1 MNLQEKIEYVKK
13 NKPTA
18 VAALNKVL
26 DRIYDIKDK
35 FFDDEENLKEGLE
48 RDEKAEKEL
57 HSLFRDAEKYEE
69 VRQKLLD
76 DDFNLSLTEV
86 NYIGLSYFYLIANW
100 GNMIKRLKK
109 AITEAEDGY
118 KKLTEKETS

>member
-76 DDFNLSLTEV
+76 DDFNLSLAEI

-100 GNMIKRLKK
+100 ENMIKRLRK

>member
-1 MNLQEKIEYVKK
+1 MK
-13 NKPTA
+13 
-18 VAALNKVL
+18 
-26 DRIYDIKDK
+26 RDILGAIIPNVVFATD
-35 FFDDEENLKEGLE
+35 NIVVQLL
-48 RDEKAEKEL
+48 
-57 HSLFRDAEKYEE
+57 RDAEKYEE

-76 DDFNLSLTEV
+76 DDFNLSLAEV

-100 GNMIKRLKK
+100 ENMIKRLRK

>member
-76 DDFNLSLTEV
+76 DDFNLSLAEV

-100 GNMIKRLKK
+100 ENMIKRLKK

>member
-76 DDFNLSLTEV
+76 DDFNLSLAEV

-100 GNMIKRLKK
+100 ENMIKRLRK